1 MQWAASRDHRHATE
15 CERQQIPRN
24 PRFRPQNS
32 HEFLRKAVMSDHEF
46 DVSIILN
53 YYTPYVSGLTIHTQ
67 RIAEGLAARGHRVA
81 VVTTQHDETLPL
93 RENLAGVSVFRTP
106 VSRTIGRGPVS
117 PQFISVARDVARRS
131 AIVNPHAPMLE
142 VGPIALGTRNR
153 ALVTTHHM
161 DLWLPSGA
169 VNNVA
174 RRAVDVSTSTALRVS
189 DAIVVN
195 SKDQAR
201 GSKLWP
207 LIKRRNWR
215 GIAPP
220 CLDRRGGEPDY
231 RDGAGLHIGF
241 LGRIVEDKGI
251 EYLIRAFQRLD
262 DPEARLLI
270 GGDWIKVA
278 GGGIEDRLR
287 PLIGEDKRIRML
299 GMLGGRQ
306 IDNFYASIDVFA
318 LPSVAESFGTV
329 QAEAMM
335 VDVPSVTTNL
345 PGGRSP
351 VLETG
356 FGRRVPPRDPDALAR
371 AITELAALTPQERAE
386 GGRRARE
393 LYSVDT
399 SLDAY
404 EELFAQISPMRDHA
418 RVLGTRCRNT
428 LMR

>member
-1 MQWAASRDHRHATE
+1 MGG
-15 CERQQIPRN
+15 
-24 PRFRPQNS
+24 
-32 HEFLRKAVMSDHEF
+32 HEF
-46 DVSIILN
+46 DVAIILS
-53 YYTPYVSGLTIHTQ
+53 YYAPYVSGLTIHTQ
-67 RIAEGLAARGHRVA
+67 RLAEGLAERGHRVA
-81 VVTTQHDETLPL
+81 VVAVQHDKSLPL
-93 RENLAGVSVFRTP
+93 REIRAGVTVFRAP

-117 PQFISVARDVARRS
+117 PQFVSLARRVAGKS

-142 VGPIALGTRNR
+142 VGPIALGVRNR
-153 ALVTTHHM
+153 PLVTTHHM
-161 DLWLPSGA
+161 DLWLPSGV
-169 VNNVA
+169 VNTIASRV
-174 RRAVDVSTSTALRVS
+174 VDVSTWTAVRRS
-189 DAIVVN
+189 AGVVLN
-195 SKDQAR
+195 SSDQAR

-220 CLDRRGGEPDY
+220 CLDRRGGEPSF
-231 RDGAGLHIGF
+231 RDGGGLHVGF

-251 EYLIRAFQRLD
+251 EYLIRAFQLLR

-287 PLIGEDKRIRML
+287 PLIGDDKRIQML
-299 GMLGGRQ
+299 GLLSGRQ
-306 IDNFYASIDVFA
+306 IDDFYASIDVFA

-335 VDVPSVTTNL
+335 ADVPSVTTDL

-356 FGRRVPPRDPDALAR
+356 FGRRIPPRDPEALAR
-371 AITELAALTPQERAE
+371 AVTELAALNPQERAE

-393 LYSVDT
+393 LYGTDT
-399 SLDAY
+399 FLDAY
-404 EELFAQISPMRDHA
+404 EELFKQISPMADSSS
-418 RVLGTRCRNT
+418 VIGTQRQNT

>member
-1 MQWAASRDHRHATE
+1 MR
-15 CERQQIPRN
+15 
-24 PRFRPQNS
+24 
-32 HEFLRKAVMSDHEF
+32 DHEF
-46 DVSIILN
+46 DCAIVIN
-53 YYTPYVSGLTIHTQ
+53 YYAPYVSGLTIHTQ
-67 RIAEGLAARGHRVA
+67 RIAEGLVERGHRVA
-81 VVTTQHDETLPL
+81 VVATQHDKSLPL
-93 RENLAGVSVFRTP
+93 REVRGGVSVFRSP
-106 VSRTIGRGPVS
+106 VRRTIGRGPVS
-117 PQFISVARDVARRS
+117 PEFVSLALHVARRS

-142 VGPIALGTRNR
+142 VGPIALGVRGR
-153 ALVTTHHM
+153 PLVTTHHM

-169 VNNVA
+169 VNAVA
-174 RRAVDVSTSTALRVS
+174 TRAVDVSTWAALRLS
-189 DAIVVN
+189 DAVVVN
-195 SKDQAR
+195 STDQAR

-220 CLDRRGGEPDY
+220 CLDRRGGEPSY
-231 RDGAGLHIGF
+231 RDGSGMHIGF

-251 EYLIRAFQRLD
+251 EYLIRAFQMLD
-262 DPEARLLI
+262 DPDARLLI
-270 GGDWIKVA
+270 GGDWVKVA

-287 PLIGEDKRIRML
+287 PLIGDDKRIQML
-299 GMLGGRQ
+299 GLLSGSQ

-335 VDVPSVTTNL
+335 VGVPSVTTNL

-356 FGRRVPPRDPDALAR
+356 FGRRIPPRDPAALAR
-371 AITELAALTPQERAE
+371 AITELAALTPEERAE
-386 GGRRARE
+386 GGRRARD

-404 EELFAQISPMRDHA
+404 EELFQQVTPMRDHSSVIGA
-418 RVLGTRCRNT
+418 RRQNT

>member
-1 MQWAASRDHRHATE
+1 M
-15 CERQQIPRN
+15 
-24 PRFRPQNS
+24 
-32 HEFLRKAVMSDHEF
+32 KDHEF
-46 DVSIILN
+46 DVAIIIN
-53 YYTPYVSGLTIHTQ
+53 YYAPYVSGLTIHTQ
-67 RIAEGLAARGHRVA
+67 RIAEGLAERGYRVA
-81 VVTTQHDETLPL
+81 VVAAQHDKTLPL
-93 RENLAGVSVFRTP
+93 REVRAGVSVFRAP
-106 VSRTIGRGPVS
+106 VRHTIGRGLVS
-117 PQFISVARDVARRS
+117 PQFVSLARHVARTS

-142 VGPIALGTRNR
+142 VGPIAMGVRDR
-153 ALVTTHHM
+153 PLVTTHHM
-161 DLWLPSGA
+161 DLWLPSGV
-169 VNNVA
+169 VNTVA
-174 RRAVDVSTSTALRVS
+174 RRAVDVSTWSALRLS
-189 DAIVVN
+189 DAVVVN
-195 SKDQAR
+195 STDQAR

-220 CLDRRGGEPDY
+220 CLDRRGGEPSY
-231 RDGAGLHIGF
+231 RDGSGLHIGF

-251 EYLIRAFQRLD
+251 EYLIRAFQSLG
-262 DPEARLLI
+262 DPDARLLI

-287 PLIGEDKRIRML
+287 PLIGDDKRVQML
-299 GMLGGRQ
+299 GLLSGSQ

-356 FGRRVPPRDPDALAR
+356 FGRRIPPRDPAALAR
-371 AITELAALTPQERAE
+371 AITELAALTPEERAE

-393 LYSVDT
+393 LYSVET

-404 EELFAQISPMRDHA
+404 EELFHQITPMRDGSVIGA
-418 RVLGTRCRNT
+418 QRQNT

>member
-1 MQWAASRDHRHATE
+1 
-15 CERQQIPRN
+15 
-24 PRFRPQNS
+24 
-32 HEFLRKAVMSDHEF
+32 MSDHEF
-46 DVSIILN
+46 DVAIILN
-53 YYTPYVSGLTIHTQ
+53 YYAPYVSGLTIHTQ
-67 RIAEGLAARGHRVA
+67 RIAEGLAARGKRVA
-81 VVTTQHDETLPL
+81 VVTTQHDNALPL
-93 RENLAGVSVFRTP
+93 REIRAGVSVFRTP

-117 PQFISVARDVARRS
+117 PQFVSVARSVARRS

-142 VGPIALGTRNR
+142 VGPIALGVWNR
-153 ALVTTHHM
+153 PLVTTHHM
-161 DLWLPSGA
+161 DLWLPSGV
-169 VNNVA
+169 VNTVA
-174 RRAVDVSTSTALRVS
+174 RRAVDVSTSTALRLS
-189 DAIVVN
+189 DAVVVN
-195 SKDQAR
+195 SSDQAR

-231 RDGAGLHIGF
+231 RDGSGLHIGF

-251 EYLIRAFQRLD
+251 EYLIRAFQQLD
-262 DPEARLLI
+262 DPDARLLI

-278 GGGIEDRLR
+278 GGGIENRLR
-287 PLIGEDKRIRML
+287 PLIGDDKRVRML
-299 GMLGGRQ
+299 GMLHGSE

-335 VDVPSVTTNL
+335 ADVPSVTTNL
-345 PGGRSP
+345 AGGRSP

-356 FGRRVPPRDPDALAR
+356 FGRRVPPRDVGALAR
-371 AITELAALTPQERAE
+371 AISELAALTPEERAE

-393 LYSVDT
+393 LYSVET

-404 EELFAQISPMRDHA
+404 EELFEQLTPMRDHSS
-418 RVLGTRCRNT
+418 VLGTHGRNT
-428 LMR
+428 LVR